1 MAKYKIIRGKSGVY
15 RAEDEQGK
23 IVPMSY
29 AMTAEDCE
37 ALTTKWHI
45 STDEVVKEIEL

>member
-1 MAKYKIIRGKSGVY
+1 
-15 RAEDEQGK
+15 
-23 IVPMSY
+23 MSF